1 MLKKTLHRI
10 HLLLNLIG
18 YDPLKTINFFRGIS
32 FYRKDLRKIK
42 IQKGKDFDF
51 IFGSPYPVLNER
63 FSESGIMSGH
73 YFHQDL
79 LTAQRIYKNK
89 PKRHIDI
96 GSRIDGFVA
105 HIAVFREIEVF
116 DIRLQKSMVKN
127 IIFKSADLM
136 KLPEYM
142 VNYCDSV
149 SSLHAIEHFG
159 LGRYG
164 DPIDYYGHIKAINN
178 IYKILKKGGKL
189 YFSVPIGKQRIEF
202 NAHRVFNVAYL
213 LELFKDKFRIDYF
226 SYVDDRGS
234 LFENV
239 KLDNNSIKNN
249 YNCKYGCGIFEMTKI

>member
-10 HLLLNLIG
+10 HLLLNVMG
-18 YDPLKTINFFRGIS
+18 YNPLKTINFFRGIS
-32 FYRKDLRKIK
+32 LYRKDLRKIK
-42 IQKGKDFDF
+42 IQKSKNSDF
-51 IFGSPYPVLNER
+51 IFGFPYPILDER
-63 FSESGIMSGH
+63 FSESGTMSGH

-79 LTAQRIYKNK
+79 LIARRIYKNK

-105 HIAVFREIEVF
+105 HVAVFREIEVF

-136 KLPEYM
+136 KLPKNM
-142 VNYCDSV
+142 INYCDSV

-164 DPIDYYGHIKAINN
+164 DPIDYYGHIKAIDN

-202 NAHRVFNVAYL
+202 NAHRVFDVAYL
-213 LELFKDKFRIDYF
+213 LRLFKDKFKINYF
-226 SYVDDRGS
+226 SYVDDKGS